1 MTKNLKKAVP
11 ILEFDENKDALIN
24 PDHVLDKHD
33 PISACLVVCF
43 FLDAIETLLARGE
56 IYLKDTIKGENHVH
70 IYQFKDKDV
79 TLVPGLLGAPACAG
93 FLDNFIAMGAKHIMF
108 CGGGGVLRPDLTVGK
123 LVVIDSA
130 IRDEG
135 LSYHYVAPSREIK
148 ANQQVLNQVTTYLDD
163 ANIDYLTGKTWTT
176 DAFYRETKDK
186 IALRKSE
193 GALLVEMEQ
202 AAMMAVSQFREVE
215 YGAIIYS
222 GDDVSQAVWDN
233 RGWRQRY
240 DVRLGLT
247 ELCVELVETL
257 KANAFSKGDQS

>member
-1 MTKNLKKAVP
+1 MKTLLKQPYP
-11 ILEFDENKDALIN
+11 ILEFDENKKALIE
-24 PDHVLDKHD
+24 PTHVLDKHES
-33 PISACLVVCF
+33 ISSCLVVCF
-43 FLDAIETLLARGE
+43 FLDAIDALIKRGD
-56 IYLKDTIKGENHVH
+56 IYLKDTIKGENHVN

-108 CGGGGVLRPDLTVGK
+108 CGGGGVLRPDLAVGK
-123 LVVIDSA
+123 FIVIDSA

-135 LSYHYVAPSREIK
+135 LSYHYIKPSRDIK
-148 ANQQVLNQVTTYLDD
+148 ANPHVLKTITSYLDKEK
-163 ANIDYLTGKTWTT
+163 IDYVKGKTWTT

-186 IALRKSE
+186 ILMRKQE

-202 AAMMAVSQFREVE
+202 SAMMAVSEFRGVE

-222 GDDVSQAVWDN
+222 GDDVSKETWDH

-247 ELCVELVETL
+247 ELCVTLVETL
-257 KANAFSKGDQS
+257 KQSSK